1 MDNNKSEV
9 PGVIFPPPLIYG
21 LGIGT
26 GLTLEYFWP
35 LRFLP
40 GAIGTIIGIMLVA
53 ITVFIAFWTI
63 RVFRL
68 AATSPS
74 PYKSSTAIIS
84 SGPFGIT
91 RNPLYVGL
99 NLIMLGVGFWFNS
112 LWVLL
117 ALPPTFLVLLF
128 GVVLREER
136 YLEQK
141 FGKEYLDYK
150 NSVRRWVWPFP

>member
-1 MDNNKSEV
+1 
-9 PGVIFPPPLIYG
+9 
-21 LGIGT
+21 
-26 GLTLEYFWP
+26 
-35 LRFLP
+35 
-40 GAIGTIIGIMLVA
+40 MLVA

-63 RVFRL
+63 REFRL